1 MAGGSGVSGSEEGSL
16 AGVMSSEPSAE
27 VRPQLPRSVSN
38 TLLPPRAKPSR
49 LHLTQL
55 LFATDLHG
63 NQRAYDRLWARAEDL
78 RVDAIVLGGDLL
90 PLPLGKA
97 DDPIRLQQEFANGY
111 LAKSLRQ
118 QRDAGR
124 AVYGLLGNDD
134 WEACRPCFKAL
145 EEEDA
150 YRDLHMARHPLADGL
165 WIAGYSCVPVTPFR
179 MSDWDRFDS
188 VSWSPKVSPRSLLL
202 TDTGVL
208 REGALPE
215 LRQRATIEEDLRELA
230 KAGDPACTV
239 YVCHTP
245 PDETKLDL
253 MHGRRHIGSPALR
266 AFIEEHQPPLT
277 LHGHVH
283 ESPHLSGDIVDRI
296 GKTVCVNPG
305 DSRTKLRAVLV
316 NPADPSSAQ
325 RAPS

>member
-1 MAGGSGVSGSEEGSL
+1 LG
-16 AGVMSSEPSAE
+16 
-27 VRPQLPRSVSN
+27 
-38 TLLPPRAKPSR
+38 
-49 LHLTQL
+49 
-55 LFATDLHG
+55 
-63 NQRAYDRLWARAEDL
+63 
-78 RVDAIVLGGDLL
+78 VDAIVLGGDLL

-97 DDPIRLQQEFANGY
+97 DDPIRLQKDFASGY
-111 LAKSLRQ
+111 LAKSLRL
-118 QRDAGR
+118 QRKAGR
-124 AVYGLLGNDD
+124 TVYGLLGNDD
-134 WEACRPCFKAL
+134 WAACRPCFAAL
-145 EEEDA
+145 EEEGV
-150 YRDLHMARHPLADGL
+150 YHDLHMARHVLDDGL

-188 VSWSPKVSPRSLLL
+188 DSWSPTVPPRSLLL

-208 REGALPE
+208 RDGELKE
-215 LRQRATIEEDLRELA
+215 LRERATLEEDLNELA
-230 KAGDPACTV
+230 KAGDPAKTV

-245 PDETKLDL
+245 PYETKLDL

-266 AFIEEHQPPLT
+266 AFIETHQPPLT

-283 ESPHLSGDIVDRI
+283 ESPHISGAITDSI
-296 GKTVCVNPG
+296 GVTVCVNPG